1 MDLVVYVPGSGPV
14 VGSGRVGLGGG
25 GGAATRLFYIAT
37 ASGRSNAK
45 GGVERALCN
54 GGMLEN
60 RYSQPLAAHCRDFLF
75 VTHRRRQLL
84 GL

>member
-1 MDLVVYVPGSGPV
+1 MDLVVRVLGSGPAI
-14 VGSGRVGLGGG
+14 GSGRGGG
-25 GGAATRLFYIAT
+25 GGGTRLFYIAT
-37 ASGRSNAK
+37 ASGRSNVQ

-60 RYSQPLAAHCRDFLF
+60 CCSQPLAARCRDFLF
-75 VTHRRRQLL
+75 ASHKQCQML